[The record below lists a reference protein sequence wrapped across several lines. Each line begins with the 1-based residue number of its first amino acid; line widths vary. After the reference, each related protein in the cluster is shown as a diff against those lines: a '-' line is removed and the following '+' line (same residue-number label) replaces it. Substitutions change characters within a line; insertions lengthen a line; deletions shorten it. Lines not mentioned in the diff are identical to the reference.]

1 MSNIFVV
8 ISREPFSGGREKT
21 VGDLETICRRMMP
34 ENISDS
40 SCVYNVNE
48 KDCLTVSLADS
59 KIEINNS
66 SVITGLI
73 GVPENRWWEKLSVP
87 EDASFLCSV
96 NEDRCI
102 LSANSTASRAIW
114 YYYDETRLVI
124 SSSQKAIVCWLGSFE
139 FNSQAMSWMLATGNL
154 GPGNSWDSRIQHLKA
169 GETVN
174 LNRHTWEINKNKRAN
189 SVNSF
194 SIQDHKIL
202 IEKLNDTFH
211 SVFKNAVFDLS
222 KSRFTLSGGYD
233 SRAVLYYLIN
243 YGVNIKSITWGL
255 SSSLSD
261 PFSDASIASRIA
273 GRLNV
278 ENEYFVTDFIDNKF
292 EPLFE
297 RFLRF
302 GEGRL
307 DHINSFMDGFRMW
320 ENLHASGIRNI
331 IRADEAFGWL
341 PSKTEQDVRISL
353 DMHLMEDN
361 SNMLPLQ
368 KFNIEPQSYPE
379 WFSKNHDESIDVW
392 RDRLYR
398 QFRIPY
404 VLTSLHD
411 LVHPYV
417 EVFNPFLHERIV
429 DFSIGLPDHLRT
441 NKKLYAQFVNKLVSD
456 VPFASKPSIPEPSAI
471 LQSAKIVSF
480 ILDEMNSQDTR
491 NLLNGNM
498 ITWIQKNMSVDDQYI
513 NKVKDNWTVW
523 FKNQVPWQVKKMI
536 RKGFIKYT
544 ADFNQLAFR
553 TLIIKRMNKMMME
566 EASILEVKS

>member
-8 ISREPFSGGREKT
+8 ISRELFLSGSDKIEE
-21 VGDLETICRRMMP
+21 DLSTICRRMTP
-34 ENISDS
+34 DNISNKS
-40 SCVYNVNE
+40 SVVNINQ
-48 KDCLTVSLADS
+48 KDCLAVSLADS
-59 KIEINNS
+59 KIEINNT

-73 GVPENRWWEKLSVP
+73 GVPEDRWWEKSTVS

-96 NEDRCI
+96 SEERCI

-114 YYYDETRLVI
+114 YFYDETRLIV
-124 SSSQKAIVCWLGSFE
+124 SSSQKAIVSWLGSFHL
-139 FNSQAMSWMLATGNL
+139 NYQAISWMLAAGNL
-154 GPGNSWDSRIQHLKA
+154 GPGNSWDNRIQHLKA
-169 GETVN
+169 GEIVN
-174 LNRHTWEINKNKRAN
+174 LNRHSWEISKTKKIDYI
-189 SVNSF
+189 NSF
-194 SIQDHKIL
+194 PIQNHKL
-202 IEKLNDTFH
+202 FTEQLDATFH
-211 SVFKNAVFDLS
+211 SVFKNAVFDLT
-222 KSRFTLSGGYD
+222 KSRITLSGGYD
-233 SRAVLYYLIN
+233 SRAVLYYLIHH
-243 YGVNIKSITWGL
+243 GVNIKSITWGL
-255 SSSLSD
+255 SSSLKD
-261 PFSDASIASRIA
+261 PFSDSSIARRIA
-273 GRLNV
+273 DHLKV
-278 ENEYFVTDFIDNKF
+278 ENEYFLTDFVDNKF

-297 RFLRF
+297 KFLRF

-307 DHINSFMDGFRMW
+307 DHINSFMDGFKMW
-320 ENLHASGIRNI
+320 ETLHDAGVRNI

-341 PSKTEQDVRISL
+341 PSRTEQDVRISL

-361 SNMLPLQ
+361 SNMFPLQ
-368 KFNIEPQSYPE
+368 KFNIEPQSYPD
-379 WFSKNHDESIDVW
+379 WFSKNNDESIDVW

-417 EVFNPFLHERIV
+417 EVFNPFLHEKIV
-429 DFSIGLPDHLRT
+429 NFSMGLPDNLRT
-441 NKKLYAQFVNKLVSD
+441 NKKLYSQFVNKLVSD
-456 VPFASKPSIPEPSAI
+456 IPFASKPSIPEPSAI

-498 ITWIQKNMSVDDQYI
+498 INWIQKNMSVDDQYI
-513 NKVKDNWTVW
+513 NQVKDNWTGW

-553 TLIIKRMNKMMME
+553 TLIIKRMNKMMKE
-566 EASILEVKS
+566 ESSILEVKS